1 MRISDWSSDVC
12 SSDLMGCAAVAN
24 YVSILEPLRSL
35 VLRGAAAMG
44 NAMNSRVMN
53 LGRLLSDTA
62 RRLPEHTALVWGDR
76 RWTWGQTAARV
87 DALVAA
93 LRDRGLGKGDA
104 ILVQAKNSNQM
115 FESLW
120 AAFTLGAI
128 GVPARKSP

>member
-62 RRLPEHTALVWGDR
+62 RRLPAHPALAWGDR
-76 RWTWGQTAARV
+76 RWTWGQPAARV
-87 DALVAA
+87 HALLAA
-93 LRDRGLGKGDA
+93 LRARGLGKRHA
-104 ILVQAKNSNQM
+104 LQVQATNTTPMLARLSPA
-115 FESLW
+115 STL
-120 AAFTLGAI
+120 AAPCAPPQHT
-128 GVPARKSP
+128 